1 MKLFLALT
9 IITTKMYFRNKQG
22 IFWTLFF
29 PGFIMIIFGFQSVF
43 SVSENP
49 KISVFITTNSSDAS
63 EQSLIEKEE
72 ILLDN
77 ISNDIQNILGIKT
90 IYGLINITK
99 NDSYE
104 DDSIIKINIPR
115 NIINNTSLCEITSDN
130 CKVLF
135 TYDESFKKDSLT
147 SKIII
152 EKNLQKS
159 IIENSPQLESN
170 DATEYINSINYVLN
184 KEKSKNNYKNW
195 IVPGIAAMAIMQTG
209 IFSVGFTLVRLKR
222 TGTLR
227 RIKATPAGASHFLAA
242 QIATRAI
249 VILLQTYLLLILGKV
264 FLGADI
270 NFFSFI
276 FWINITIVSLI
287 GGAVFIGLGLAIS
300 GKSRSEDTL
309 APIANLIVFPMML
322 LSGIFFPVSSLPN
335 WISNFTQF
343 FPLSFLAN
351 LMRSTTMNELQIF
364 SSGMQTVGLLV
375 WFIIIFLIAIKL
387 FEWE

>member
-49 KISVFITTNSSDAS
+49 QVSVYINTNSSDFK
-63 EQSLIEKEE
+63 QQKLNEKEE
-72 ILLDN
+72 NLLNN
-77 ISNDIQNILGIKT
+77 ISTDIENILGIKT
-90 IYGLINITK
+90 IYSLYNITNK
-99 NDSYE
+99 NNYE
-104 DDSIIKINIPR
+104 DDSIIRINIPR
-115 NIINNTSLCEITSDN
+115 DIIHETSICKKLSDS
-130 CKVLF
+130 CKVLI

-147 SKIII
+147 SKIIV
-152 EKNLQKS
+152 EKNLQKN
-159 IIENSPQLESN
+159 ILENSPEVISN
-170 DATEYINSINYVLN
+170 DTIQFFNSINYVLN

-270 NFFSFI
+270 NIYNFI
-276 FWINITIVSLI
+276 FWINISIVSLI

-309 APIANLIVFPMML
+309 APVANLIVFPMML

-364 SSGMQTVGLLV
+364 SSGIQVVGLLV
-375 WFIIIFLIAIKL
+375 WFVIIFLIAIKL

>member
-1 MKLFLALT
+1 MKLFFALT
-9 IITTKMYFRNKQG
+9 IINIKMYFRNKQG

-49 KISVFITTNSSDAS
+49 QISVFISENPSNNS
-63 EQSLIEKEE
+63 QQKLTEKEE
-72 ILLDN
+72 ILLNN
-77 ISNDIQNILGIKT
+77 ISNDIKNILGIKT
-90 IYGLINITK
+90 IYRLTNITK
-99 NDSYE
+99 NQNYE
-104 DDSIIKINIPR
+104 EDSIIRVNI
-115 NIINNTSLCEITSDN
+115 SSS
-130 CKVLF
+130 CKVVF

-152 EKNLQKS
+152 EKNLQK
-159 IIENSPQLESN
+159 IILENYPELGSN
-170 DATEYINSINYVLN
+170 NATKYINSINYILN
-184 KEKSKNNYKNW
+184 DEKSKNNYKNW

-242 QIATRAI
+242 QIATRGI
-249 VILLQTYLLLILGKV
+249 VILLQTYLLLLLGKV

-270 NFFSFI
+270 NISNFI
-276 FWINITIVSLI
+276 FWVNITIISLI

-309 APIANLIVFPMML
+309 APVANLIVFPMMI

-335 WISNFTQF
+335 WLSKFTQF

-351 LMRSTTMNELQIF
+351 LMRSTTMDELQIL
-364 SSGMQTVGLLV
+364 SSGIQTIGLIV
-375 WFIIIFLIAIKL
+375 WFVIIFLIAIKL

>member
-1 MKLFLALT
+1 MKLFFALT
-9 IITTKMYFRNKQG
+9 IINIKMYFRNKQG

-49 KISVFITTNSSDAS
+49 QISVFLSEKSSNDS
-63 EQSLIEKEE
+63 KQKLTEKEE
-72 ILLDN
+72 ILLNN
-77 ISNDIQNILGIKT
+77 ISNDIKNILGIKT
-90 IYGLINITK
+90 IYGINNFIK
-99 NDSYE
+99 NNNHE
-104 DDSIIKINIPR
+104 DDSIIRVNIPR
-115 NIINNTSLCEITSDN
+115 DIINNTSLCEKIPGN
-130 CKVLF
+130 CKVIV
-135 TYDESFKKDSLT
+135 TYDESFIKDSLT

-152 EKNLQKS
+152 EKNLQK
-159 IIENSPQLESN
+159 IILENYPEIGSN
-170 DATEYINSINYVLN
+170 NATKYINSISYILN
-184 KEKSKNNYKNW
+184 DEKSKNNYKNW

-249 VILLQTYLLLILGKV
+249 VILLQTYLLLILGKF

-270 NFFSFI
+270 NIYNFI
-276 FWINITIVSLI
+276 FWINITIISLI

-309 APIANLIVFPMML
+309 APVANLIVFPMMI

-351 LMRSTTMNELQIF
+351 LMRSTTMDNLQIL
-364 SSGMQTVGLLV
+364 SSGMQTIGLLV
-375 WFIIIFLIAIKL
+375 WFVIIFLIAIKL

>member
-1 MKLFLALT
+1 MKLFIDLT

-29 PGFIMIIFGFQSVF
+29 PGFIMIVFGFQSVF

-49 KISVFITTNSSDAS
+49 QINIFISTNTN
-63 EQSLIEKEE
+63 ENLNLVEKEKK
-72 ILLDN
+72 LLSN
-77 ISNDIQNILGIKT
+77 ISNDIVNILGINTVSSISNSSEK
-90 IYGLINITK
+90 INY
-99 NDSYE
+99 NE
-104 DDSIIKINIPR
+104 ESIININIPR
-115 NIINNTSLCEITSDN
+115 NIINDTKNCERNLKN
-130 CKVLF
+130 CDVIF
-135 TYDESFKKDSLT
+135 NYDESFKKDSLT
-147 SKIII
+147 TKLII
-152 EKNLQKS
+152 EKNIQKS
-159 IIENSPQLESN
+159 IITNFPELDSVSIN
-170 DATEYINSINYVLN
+170 DYYNSINYELI

-222 TGTLR
+222 TGMLR

-242 QIATRAI
+242 QISTRAI
-249 VILLQTYLLLILGKV
+249 IILIQTYLLLLLGKF

-270 NFFSFI
+270 NLLDII

-309 APIANLIVFPMML
+309 APIANLIVFPMMI

-335 WISNFTQF
+335 WLSNFTQF

-351 LMRSTTMNELQIF
+351 LMRSTTMDQVQIF
-364 SSGMQTVGLLV
+364 SSGIQIIGLLV
-375 WFIIIFLIAIKL
+375 WFVIIFLIAIKL

>member
-1 MKLFLALT
+1 MKLFIALT
-9 IITTKMYFRNKQG
+9 IISMKMYFRNKQG

-49 KISVFITTNSSDAS
+49 QINIFISTDIEENTNLN
-63 EQSLIEKEE
+63 LIEKEKKF
-72 ILLDN
+72 ISH
-77 ISNDIQNILGIKT
+77 ISNDIVNILGINT
-90 IYGLINITK
+90 VSGLVNSSEK
-99 NDSYE
+99 NNYNKE
-104 DDSIIKINIPR
+104 SIININIPR
-115 NIINNTSLCEITSDN
+115 TIINNTKTCEKKLNN
-130 CKVLF
+130 CNVVF
-135 TYDESFKKDSLT
+135 TYDESFMRDYLT
-147 SKIII
+147 TKLII
-152 EKNLQKS
+152 EKNIQKS
-159 IIENSPQLESN
+159 IITNFPNL
-170 DATEYINSINYVLN
+170 DAISINDYYDSIN
-184 KEKSKNNYKNW
+184 FEIIKEKSKSNYKNW

-242 QIATRAI
+242 QISTRAI
-249 VILLQTYLLLILGKV
+249 IILLQTYLLLILGKF
-264 FLGADI
+264 FLGANI
-270 NFFSFI
+270 NLLSII
-276 FWINITIVSLI
+276 FWINITIVSLM

-300 GKSRSEDTL
+300 GKSKSEDTL

-335 WISNFTQF
+335 WLSNFTQF

-351 LMRSTTMNELQIF
+351 LMRSTTMDQVQIF
-364 SSGMQTVGLLV
+364 SSGIQLAGLLV
-375 WFIIIFLIAIKL
+375 WFVIIFFIAIKL